1 MTARTHDNKKYK
13 RDVGREKL
21 TILYEDDFLAV
32 IYKPNG
38 ILSVSYPGNHTQTAL
53 DVLERMM
60 RKKGSYSHVHSP
72 VAGPRRD
79 RAPSGVMVVALT
91 ATGH

>member
-38 ILSVSYPGNHTQTAL
+38 ILSVSYQGNHTQTAL
-53 DVLERMM
+53 DVL
-60 RKKGSYSHVHSP
+60 
-72 VAGPRRD
+72 
-79 RAPSGVMVVALT
+79 
-91 ATGH
+91 